1 MKRRLKSRGMNDLK
15 KIHLKP
21 IDLPLTGDLS
31 VPGDKS
37 ISHRAIIFGS
47 LAQGKTKITRF
58 LNGEDC
64 LMTIK
69 TFQAMGVKIDQQD
82 DQVLIES
89 AGIEGLREPLAPIY
103 FGNSGTTAR
112 LMLGV
117 LAGLPFHTTIYGDP
131 SLTQRP
137 MDRVR
142 DPLREMGAKID
153 GRDDGNLLPIAVRG
167 QSLSGITFKPPMKS
181 AQVKSGVLLAGLLAD
196 GETTVIETT
205 KTRDHTE
212 NLLSAFGGNVNVDG
226 NTITLK
232 GKQSLT
238 GTEIEVPGD
247 ISSAAFFI
255 VGALLVPGSHL
266 TIKNVGLNPTRTGL
280 LDVLNQMGANL
291 GIKETKRVGKEAIGD
306 ITVKYAEL
314 NPVEVAGDVI
324 PRMIDEFPIL
334 ALLATQVD
342 GTTIIRD
349 AEELKHK
356 ETDRITAVVDI
367 LNTLGAKVEGTDDGM
382 MIEGKTPLFGGE
394 VSSDGDHR
402 LGMMIAI
409 ASLICQ
415 ETVTLVDPDVINIS
429 YPTFFDDLKMLQAK

>member
-1 MKRRLKSRGMNDLK
+1 MEKVT
-15 KIHLKP
+15 LKP
-21 IDLPLTGDLS
+21 VNVPLTGNLS

-47 LAQGKTKITRF
+47 LARGKTKISNF

-69 TFQAMGVKIDQQD
+69 AFQSMGVEIDHKD
-82 DQVLIES
+82 DNVVIDS
-89 AGIEGLREPLAPIY
+89 EGVTGFKEPLEPIY

-112 LMLGV
+112 LMLGL
-117 LAGLPFHTTIYGDP
+117 LAGLPFHTTVYGDP
-131 SLTQRP
+131 SLTKRP
-137 MDRVR
+137 MDRIR
-142 DPLREMGAKID
+142 DPLIEMGAKID
-153 GRDDGNLLPIAVRG
+153 GRKKGSLLPIAVRG
-167 QSLSGITFKPPMKS
+167 QSLTGITFKPPVKS
-181 AQVKSGVLLAGLLAD
+181 AQVKSGVLLAGLLAE

-212 NLLSAFGGNVNVDG
+212 TMLSAFGGEITVNSNTVTVKG
-226 NTITLK
+226 N
-232 GKQSLT
+232 QSLT

-255 VGALLVPGSHL
+255 VGALLVPGSQI

-291 GIKETKRVGKEAIGD
+291 KIVETRRIGGEPIGD
-306 ITVKYAEL
+306 ITVQYREL
-314 NPVEVAGDVI
+314 NAIEIDGDVI

-334 ALLATQVD
+334 ALLATQIE
-342 GTTIIRD
+342 GKTIIRD
-349 AEELKHK
+349 AEELRHK
-356 ETDRITAVVDI
+356 ETDRISSVVNI
-367 LNTLGAKVEGTDDGM
+367 LNTLGAKVKGTDDGM
-382 MIEGKTPLFGGE
+382 IIEGKSPLIGGE
-394 VSSDGDHR
+394 VNSDGDHR

-415 ETVTLVDPDVINIS
+415 ENVTLVDPDVINIS
-429 YPTFFDDLKMLQAK
+429 YPNFFDDLKKLQMI

>member
-1 MKRRLKSRGMNDLK
+1 MEKVT
-15 KIHLKP
+15 LKP
-21 IDLPLTGDLS
+21 VNVPLTGNLS

-47 LAQGKTKITRF
+47 LARGKTMISNF

-69 TFQAMGVKIDQQD
+69 AFQSMGVKIDHKD
-82 DQVLIES
+82 DNVVIDS
-89 AGIEGLREPLAPIY
+89 EGVTGFKEPLEPIY

-112 LMLGV
+112 LMLGL
-117 LAGLPFHTTIYGDP
+117 LAGLPFHTTVYGDP
-131 SLTQRP
+131 SLTKRP
-137 MDRVR
+137 MDRIR
-142 DPLREMGAKID
+142 DPLIEMGAKID
-153 GRDDGNLLPIAVRG
+153 GRNNGSLLPIAVRG
-167 QSLSGITFKPPMKS
+167 QSLTGITFKPPVKS
-181 AQVKSGVLLAGLLAD
+181 AQVKSGVLLAGLLAE

-212 NLLSAFGGNVNVDG
+212 TMLSAFGGEITVNG
-226 NTITLK
+226 NTVTVK
-232 GKQSLT
+232 GNQSLT

-255 VGALLVPGSHL
+255 VGALLVPGSQI

-291 GIKETKRVGKEAIGD
+291 KIVETRRIGGEPIGD
-306 ITVKYAEL
+306 ITVQYREL
-314 NPVEVAGDVI
+314 NPIEIDGDVI

-334 ALLATQVD
+334 ALLATQIE
-342 GTTIIRD
+342 GKTIIRD
-349 AEELKHK
+349 AEELRHK
-356 ETDRITAVVDI
+356 ETDRISSVVNI
-367 LNTLGAKVEGTDDGM
+367 LTTLGAKVKGTDDGM
-382 MIEGKTPLFGGE
+382 IIEGKSPLIGGE
-394 VSSDGDHR
+394 VNSDGDHR

-415 ETVTLVDPDVINIS
+415 ENVTLVDPDVINIS
-429 YPTFFDDLKMLQAK
+429 YPNFFDDLKKLQMI

>member
-1 MKRRLKSRGMNDLK
+1 MKKVT
-15 KIHLKP
+15 LKP
-21 IDLPLTGDLS
+21 VNVPLTGNLS

-47 LAQGKTKITRF
+47 LARGKTMISNF

-69 TFQAMGVKIDQQD
+69 AFQSMGVEIDHKD
-82 DQVLIES
+82 DNVVIDS
-89 AGIEGLREPLAPIY
+89 EGVTGFKEPLEPIY

-112 LMLGV
+112 LMLGL
-117 LAGLPFHTTIYGDP
+117 LAGLPFHTTVYGDP
-131 SLTQRP
+131 SLTKRP
-137 MDRVR
+137 MDRIR
-142 DPLREMGAKID
+142 DPLIKMGAKID
-153 GRDDGNLLPIAVRG
+153 GRNNGSLLPIAVRG
-167 QSLSGITFKPPMKS
+167 QSLTGITFKPPVKS
-181 AQVKSGVLLAGLLAD
+181 AQVKSGVLLAGLLAE

-212 NLLSAFGGNVNVDG
+212 TMLSAFGGEITVNG
-226 NTITLK
+226 NTVTVK
-232 GKQSLT
+232 GNQSLT

-255 VGALLVPGSHL
+255 VGALLVPGSQI

-291 GIKETKRVGKEAIGD
+291 KIVETRRIGGEPIGD
-306 ITVKYAEL
+306 ITVQYREL
-314 NPVEVAGDVI
+314 NAIEIDGDVI

-334 ALLATQVD
+334 ALLATQIE
-342 GTTIIRD
+342 GITIIRD
-349 AEELKHK
+349 AEELRHK
-356 ETDRITAVVDI
+356 ETDRISSVVNI
-367 LNTLGAKVEGTDDGM
+367 LNTLGAKVKGTDDGM
-382 MIEGKTPLFGGE
+382 IIEGKSPLIGGE
-394 VSSDGDHR
+394 VNSDGDHR

-415 ETVTLVDPDVINIS
+415 EDVTLVDPDVINIS
-429 YPTFFDDLKMLQAK
+429 YPNFFDDLKKLQMI

>member
-1 MKRRLKSRGMNDLK
+1 MKKVT
-15 KIHLKP
+15 LKP
-21 IDLPLTGDLS
+21 VNVPLTGNLS

-47 LAQGKTKITRF
+47 LARGKTKISNF

-69 TFQAMGVKIDQQD
+69 AFQSMGVKIDHKD
-82 DQVLIES
+82 DNVVIDS
-89 AGIEGLREPLAPIY
+89 EGVTGFKEPLEPIY

-112 LMLGV
+112 LMLGL
-117 LAGLPFHTTIYGDP
+117 LAGLPFHTTVYGDP
-131 SLTQRP
+131 SLTKRP
-137 MDRVR
+137 MDRIR
-142 DPLREMGAKID
+142 DPLIEMGAKID
-153 GRDDGNLLPIAVRG
+153 GRNNGSLLPIAVRG
-167 QSLSGITFKPPMKS
+167 QSLTGITFKPPVKS
-181 AQVKSGVLLAGLLAD
+181 AQVKSGVLLAGLLAE

-212 NLLSAFGGNVNVDG
+212 TMLSAFGGEITVNSNTVTVKG
-226 NTITLK
+226 N
-232 GKQSLT
+232 QSLT

-255 VGALLVPGSHL
+255 VGALLVPGSQI

-291 GIKETKRVGKEAIGD
+291 KIVETRRIGGEPIGD
-306 ITVKYAEL
+306 ITVQYREL
-314 NPVEVAGDVI
+314 NAIEIDGDVI

-334 ALLATQVD
+334 ALLATQIE
-342 GTTIIRD
+342 GKTIIRD
-349 AEELKHK
+349 AEELRHK
-356 ETDRITAVVDI
+356 ETDRISSVVNI
-367 LNTLGAKVEGTDDGM
+367 LNTLGAKVKGTDDGM
-382 MIEGKTPLFGGE
+382 IIEGKSPLIGGE
-394 VSSDGDHR
+394 VNSDGDHR

-415 ETVTLVDPDVINIS
+415 ENVTLVDPDVINIS
-429 YPTFFDDLKMLQAK
+429 YPNFFDDLKKLQMI

>member
-1 MKRRLKSRGMNDLK
+1 MNVLK
-15 KIHLKP
+15 KINLKP

-69 TFQAMGVKIDQQD
+69 AFQAMGVKIDQQD

-89 AGIEGLREPLAPIY
+89 EGIAGLKEPLEPIY

-117 LAGLPFHTTIYGDP
+117 LAGLPFHTMIYGDP
-131 SLTQRP
+131 SLTKRP

-142 DPLREMGAKID
+142 DPLRQMGAKID

-167 QSLSGITFKPPMKS
+167 QSLAGITFEPPMKS
-181 AQVKSGVLLAGLLAD
+181 AQVKSGVLLAGLLAN

-212 NLLSAFGGNVNVDG
+212 NLLSAFGGQITVDG

-291 GIKETKRVGKEAIGD
+291 VIKETKRVGKEPIGD

-314 NPVEVAGDVI
+314 NAVEVDGDVI

-334 ALLATQVD
+334 ALLATQVS
-342 GTTIIRD
+342 GKTIIRD

-382 MIEGKTPLFGGE
+382 IIEGKTPLIGGE

-415 ETVTLVDPDVINIS
+415 ENVTLVDPDVINIS
-429 YPTFFDDLKMLQAK
+429 YPTFFDDLKKLQVK

>member
-1 MKRRLKSRGMNDLK
+1 MKKVT
-15 KIHLKP
+15 LKP
-21 IDLPLTGDLS
+21 VNVPLTGNLS

-47 LAQGKTKITRF
+47 LARGKTMISNF

-69 TFQAMGVKIDQQD
+69 AFQSMGVKIDHKD
-82 DQVLIES
+82 DNVVIDS
-89 AGIEGLREPLAPIY
+89 EGVTGFKEPLEPIY

-112 LMLGV
+112 LMLGL
-117 LAGLPFHTTIYGDP
+117 LAGLPFHTTVYGDP
-131 SLTQRP
+131 SLTKRP
-137 MDRVR
+137 MDRIR
-142 DPLREMGAKID
+142 DPLIKMGAKID
-153 GRDDGNLLPIAVRG
+153 GRNNGSLLPIAVRG
-167 QSLSGITFKPPMKS
+167 QSLTGITFKPPVKS
-181 AQVKSGVLLAGLLAD
+181 AQVKSGVLLAGLLAE

-212 NLLSAFGGNVNVDG
+212 TMLSAFGGEITVNG
-226 NTITLK
+226 NTVTVK
-232 GKQSLT
+232 GNQSLT

-255 VGALLVPGSHL
+255 VGALLVPGSQI

-291 GIKETKRVGKEAIGD
+291 KIVETRRIGGEPIGD
-306 ITVKYAEL
+306 ITVQYREL
-314 NPVEVAGDVI
+314 NAIEIDGDVI

-334 ALLATQVD
+334 ALLATQIE
-342 GTTIIRD
+342 GITIIRD
-349 AEELKHK
+349 AEELRHK
-356 ETDRITAVVDI
+356 ETDRISSVVNI
-367 LNTLGAKVEGTDDGM
+367 LNTLGAKVKGTDDGM
-382 MIEGKTPLFGGE
+382 IIEGKSPLIGGE
-394 VSSDGDHR
+394 VNSDGDHR

-415 ETVTLVDPDVINIS
+415 ETL
-429 YPTFFDDLKMLQAK
+429 L

>member
-1 MKRRLKSRGMNDLK
+1 MKKVT
-15 KIHLKP
+15 LKP
-21 IDLPLTGDLS
+21 VNVPLTGNLS

-47 LAQGKTKITRF
+47 LARGKTMISNF

-69 TFQAMGVKIDQQD
+69 AFQSMGVEIDHKD
-82 DQVLIES
+82 DNVVIDS
-89 AGIEGLREPLAPIY
+89 EGVTGFKEPLEPIY

-112 LMLGV
+112 LMLGL
-117 LAGLPFHTTIYGDP
+117 LAGLPFHTTVYGDP
-131 SLTQRP
+131 SLTKRP
-137 MDRVR
+137 MDRIR
-142 DPLREMGAKID
+142 DPLIEMGAKID
-153 GRDDGNLLPIAVRG
+153 GRNNGSLLPIAVRG
-167 QSLSGITFKPPMKS
+167 QSLTGITFKPPVKS
-181 AQVKSGVLLAGLLAD
+181 AQVKSGVLLAGLLAE

-212 NLLSAFGGNVNVDG
+212 TMLSAFGGEIAVNG
-226 NTITLK
+226 NTVTVK
-232 GKQSLT
+232 GNQSLT

-255 VGALLVPGSHL
+255 VGALLVPGSQI

-291 GIKETKRVGKEAIGD
+291 KIVETRRIGGEPIGD
-306 ITVKYAEL
+306 ITVQYREL
-314 NPVEVAGDVI
+314 NAIEIDGDVI

-334 ALLATQVD
+334 ALLATQIE
-342 GTTIIRD
+342 GKTIIRD
-349 AEELKHK
+349 AEELRHK
-356 ETDRITAVVDI
+356 ETDRISSVVNI
-367 LNTLGAKVEGTDDGM
+367 LTTLGAKVKGTDDGM
-382 MIEGKTPLFGGE
+382 IIEGKSPLIGGE
-394 VSSDGDHR
+394 VNSDGDHR

-415 ETVTLVDPDVINIS
+415 ENVTLVDPDVINIS
-429 YPTFFDDLKMLQAK
+429 YPNFFDDLKKLQMI

>member
-1 MKRRLKSRGMNDLK
+1 MNELK
-15 KIHLKP
+15 KINLKP
-21 IDLPLTGDLS
+21 VDLPLTGNLS

-82 DQVLIES
+82 DQVSIES
-89 AGIEGLREPLAPIY
+89 DGIEGLKEPLEPIY

-117 LAGLPFHTTIYGDP
+117 LAGLPFHTTIHGDP

-212 NLLSAFGGNVNVDG
+212 NLLSAFGGKINVEG

-291 GIKETKRVGKEAIGD
+291 VIKETKRVGKEAIGD

-314 NPVEVAGDVI
+314 NPVEIDGDVI